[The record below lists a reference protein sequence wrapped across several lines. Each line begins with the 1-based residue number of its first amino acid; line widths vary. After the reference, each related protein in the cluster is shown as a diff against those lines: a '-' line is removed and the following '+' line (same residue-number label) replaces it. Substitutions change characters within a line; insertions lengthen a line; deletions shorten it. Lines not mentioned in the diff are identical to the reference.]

1 MKGFGYVWI
10 LRVETFLLVKDL
22 LRFLLFIQRWLNH
35 TVFEGFIDVHNTGTT
50 RKCCGK
56 CLTTPWDYV
65 VSVCF
70 FLPMFFLFVSPLGLN
85 KYQKTSNVCDLDILL
100 FSLPRH
106 SMCGIFTYIH
116 PQMSYIPWM
125 RHGWY
130 HFLSMSIMSI
140 SNRSNIDPCR
150 SSSKAR
156 KLEVKDQV
164 EALLVWMPNK
174 VLDVSIFPLPFKY
187 SK

>member
-1 MKGFGYVWI
+1 MLWQMFNNPMG
-10 LRVETFLLVKDL
+10 L
-22 LRFLLFIQRWLNH
+22 
-35 TVFEGFIDVHNTGTT
+35 
-50 RKCCGK
+50 CCF
-56 CLTTPWDYV
+56 CL
-65 VSVCF
+65 F

-174 VLDVSIFPLPFKY
+174 VLDVSIIP
-187 SK
+187 